1 MNEEVDVGFLYVHK
15 PSSAHDDLRY
25 NDLEIVYP
33 FVTDS

>member
-1 MNEEVDVGFLYVHK
+1 MMNEEVDVGFLYVHK
-15 PSSAHDDLRY
+15 PSAHDDLRY